1 MKCRFC
7 WEYQGV
13 CRHGTS
19 TVRALEFEPK
29 GLGSSPGRFPE
40 PLSIH
45 EYNGLGEYFST
56 RDTNVPVDPQKK
68 GGGVLD
74 LREEGYYD
82 QEPSRPNY

>member
-1 MKCRFC
+1 MKCRFFL
-7 WEYQGV
+7 EYQGV

-19 TVRALEFEPK
+19 TVRALESEPR

-40 PLSIH
+40 PLSTH

-56 RDTNVPVDPQKK
+56 RDTNVLGPLKR
-68 GGGVLD
+68 GGVLD
-74 LREEGYYD
+74 LREEGHYD